1 MGFISGFDAGGCFQ
15 PGRKRAVIT
24 QAVSYITVLMKRSP
38 LSLIL
43 FAFLLQVASCDAA
56 ADEYVDL
63 GGFTESRL
71 SKMIKQSFKYETS
84 GEKIDFISGH
94 FIGVPYLPLTL
105 IGSYKS
111 RETLTINLAGLDC
124 FTYLDYV
131 DALRLSSDYGEFR
144 DNLIRVRYKGGRVS
158 YAARKHFF
166 SDWPSSDADRIRDV
180 TRAVGGRSAVSVTK
194 LLNAK
199 KDGTN
204 YLNGIPVFIREVTYI
219 PSARLSRSV
228 TDKLKTGD
236 YVGIYSD
243 EDGLDVS
250 HTGILIRKGGKV
262 YLRNASSRKDTR
274 RVLDEEL
281 LVYLKDKPG
290 IVVYRPL

>member
-1 MGFISGFDAGGCFQ
+1 
-15 PGRKRAVIT
+15 
-24 QAVSYITVLMKRSP
+24 MKRSP
-38 LSLIL
+38 LLLIL

-63 GGFTESRL
+63 GGFTESKL
-71 SKMIKQSFKYETS
+71 SKMIKQSLKYETS

-144 DNLIRVRYKGGRVS
+144 DNLIRVRYKGRRVS

-166 SDWPSSDADRIRDV
+166 SDWPSSDADRIKDV

-228 TDKLKTGD
+228 TDKLMTGD